1 MRRQPDRVGR
11 QVSGERSDG
20 RDRDW
25 DALSPQEKLEGPRGR
40 YLVATALH
48 YGVQQIQ
55 RFPDVRRADRDCADM
70 LEILN
75 GCFPQLAAQFRANDR
90 RWGDIY
96 KPQAVDAAFRPL
108 GEPDPDE

>member
-1 MRRQPDRVGR
+1 M
-11 QVSGERSDG
+11 DG
-20 RDRDW
+20 TGDW
-25 DALSPQEKLEGPRGR
+25 DALSPQEKLESPRGR
-40 YLVATALH
+40 YPVATALH

-96 KPQAVDAAFRPL
+96 KPEAVDAAFRPL
-108 GEPDPDE
+108 GEPDPGE